1 MPEHTRTTTPFD
13 AASTANRVLEGVDL
27 TGRRAVVTGA
37 SSGIGVETARALA
50 GAGAE
55 VTLAVRNPAAGKS
68 TAADITATTGN
79 SRLHVAALDLTDQ
92 SSVAEFTSAWQGPLH
107 ILVNNAGVM
116 AAHETRTSEGWELQF
131 ATNHYGHFKLTT
143 ELHGALASEG
153 ARVVAVSSSAHLL
166 SGVVFDDIHFRQRE
180 YAPWSAYGQSK
191 SANVLFAVAASK
203 RWAQEGI
210 TANALMPGAIPAPH
224 RRRRGGAVAPGNP
237 RSARAHVE
245 DAAAGRCHLRSARRI
260 TPRGRRHGTLLR
272 GLQRGRTP
280 PGKRAARRLGPRA
293 RPGRGRAALEALH
306 RRYPLITHWPATL
319 AGQSH
324 RNIAV
329 PEIAVSNI
337 AFSTGNNPNT
347 GTGMSTGMPS
357 APRPPARESF
367 LVSVPRDSIPAAGS
381 PASGGS
387 ALACRLARQPG
398 PPPAVRTRPR
408 RAAAGTP
415 RG

>member
-79 SRLHVAALDLTDQ
+79 ARLRVAALDLTDQ

-116 AAHETRTSEGWELQF
+116 AAPETRTSEGWELQF

-180 YAPWSAYGQSK
+180 YTPWSAYGQSK

-203 RWAQEGI
+203 RWAPEGI
-210 TANALMPGAIPAPH
+210 TANALMPGAIH
-224 RRRRGGAVAPGNP
+224 TNLQRHIDDEEVERLRRETPGAHELTWKTPEQGAATSALLAASPLVDGVTGRYFEDCNEAERHQEGALHGVADHALDP
-237 RSARAHVE
+237 
-245 DAAAGRCHLRSARRI
+245 DAAE
-260 TPRGRRHGTLLR
+260 
-272 GLQRGRTP
+272 
-280 PGKRAARRLGPRA
+280 RLWK
-293 RPGRGRAALEALH
+293 L
-306 RRYPLITHWPATL
+306 
-319 AGQSH
+319 
-324 RNIAV
+324 
-329 PEIAVSNI
+329 
-337 AFSTGNNPNT
+337 STD
-347 GTGMSTGMPS
+347 
-357 APRPPARESF
+357 
-367 LVSVPRDSIPAAGS
+367 V
-381 PASGGS
+381 
-387 ALACRLARQPG
+387 
-398 PPPAVRTRPR
+398 TR
-408 RAAAGTP
+408 
-415 RG
+415 